1 MLKRDDPAKFTL
13 ILHDAAEGDARAQRL
28 LALRYLRGR
37 GIAQDLAAAHR
48 WLRLAAEQS
57 LALAQRDLGELYE
70 RGIGV
75 TPDLTEALRLYR
87 LAAAQGDPLALARL
101 RALEQRA
108 PNDAQDHTAG

>member
-1 MLKRDDPAKFTL
+1 MLKRDDPAKFAL
-13 ILHDAAEGDARAQRL
+13 LLRDATAGDARARRL

-37 GIAQDLAAAHR
+37 GVAQDLAAAHR

-75 TPDLTEALRLYR
+75 TRDLTEALRLYR
-87 LAAAQGDPLALARL
+87 LAATQGDPIALARL
-101 RALEQRA
+101 RVLEQTRA
-108 PNDAQDHTAG
+108 P